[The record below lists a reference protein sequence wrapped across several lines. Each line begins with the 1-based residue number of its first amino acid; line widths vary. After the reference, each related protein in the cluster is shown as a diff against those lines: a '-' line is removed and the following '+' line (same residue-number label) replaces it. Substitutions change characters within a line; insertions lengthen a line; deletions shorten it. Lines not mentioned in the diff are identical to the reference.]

1 MDCPRCGTRLTE
13 EARFC
18 TQCGAPAPHGEK
30 RRTKRR
36 ALVLVLVFVVFA
48 LLLAGDAAPAYEP
61 PAHAA
66 VSASSRAYARYR
78 QDLAD
83 MSEQVKQAKEN
94 AFLAEE
100 EHARLK
106 RCLRNCLIAGVVIA
120 AFMAPYLYGAM
131 TDGGN
136 DPASAVAL
144 GIFGGVS
151 GLFMPFGFI
160 PLKNFIRDH
169 GFFIVFSWVFLA
181 AAAVI
186 AFAFAAIA
194 NPIYLI
200 CLIVKIKSWK
210 RRAAELQAHS
220 NNLTATYQA
229 M

>member
-1 MDCPRCGTRLTE
+1 MKCTNCGTACAP
-13 EARFC
+13 EALFC
-18 TQCGAPAPHGEK
+18 GQCGAPLANGDNANAPVAQPAAAAPAAAP
-30 RRTKRR
+30 T
-36 ALVLVLVFVVFA
+36 AVL
-48 LLLAGDAAPAYEP
+48 DAAPAYEP

-131 TDGGN
+131 TDSGN
-136 DPASAVAL
+136 DPVSAVAL

-151 GLFMPFGFI
+151 GLFMPFGFT

-194 NPIYLI
+194 GPIYLI
-200 CLIVKIKSWK
+200 YLIVKIKSRK

>member
-18 TQCGAPAPHGEK
+18 TQCGAPVPHGEK

-48 LLLAGDAAPAYEP
+48 LLLAGGVAFAAYEP

-131 TDGGN
+131 TDSGN

-151 GLFMPFGFI
+151 GLFMPFGFT

-186 AFAFAAIA
+186 AFAAIA
-194 NPIYLI
+194 GPIYLI
-200 CLIVKIKSWK
+200 YLIVKIKSWK